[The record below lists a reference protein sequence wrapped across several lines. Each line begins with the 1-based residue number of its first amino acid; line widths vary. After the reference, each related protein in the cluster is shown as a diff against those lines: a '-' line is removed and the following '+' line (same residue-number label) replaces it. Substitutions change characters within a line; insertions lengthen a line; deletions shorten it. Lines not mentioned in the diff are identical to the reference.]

1 MTDSPP
7 IVLAS
12 ASRSRARLLDA
23 AGVAFTAIPAAI
35 DEAEIKTALRA
46 EQAPPEHVAE
56 ALAELKARRVSRRV
70 SDALVIGADQVLA
83 CDGALHDKPPDP
95 AAARA
100 QLVALRGRTHSLA
113 TATCV
118 ARGGNVIWRDLQTA
132 RLTMRPFSD
141 AFLDAYL
148 ARAGDAV
155 TGSCGAYA
163 LEGLGAQLFSHV
175 AGDFFAILGLPLIPL
190 LNCLRNNGALDI

>member
-1 MTDSPP
+1 VTDPTP

-12 ASRSRARLLDA
+12 ASRSRARLLEA
-23 AGVAFTAIPAAI
+23 AGVAFVAIPAAV
-35 DEAEIKTALRA
+35 DEAEIKAALRA
-46 EQAPPEHVAE
+46 EQAPPDHIAQV
-56 ALAELKARRVSRRV
+56 LAELKAQRVSQRAP
-70 SDALVIGADQVLA
+70 DALVIGADQVLA
-83 CDGALHDKPPDP
+83 CDGSLHDKPADL

-100 QLVALRGRTHSLA
+100 QLLALRGRVHSLA

-118 ARGGNVIWRDLQTA
+118 ARGGSVIWRNLQTA

-163 LEGLGAQLFSHV
+163 LEGPGAQLFTHV

-190 LNCLRNNGALDI
+190 LDCLRNNGALDT

>member
-1 MTDSPP
+1 VSDPAT

-12 ASRSRARLLDA
+12 ASRSRARLLEA
-23 AGVAFTAIPAAI
+23 AGVAFTAIPAAV
-35 DEAEIKTALRA
+35 DEAEIKSALRA
-46 EQAPPEHVAE
+46 EQAPPGHIAE
-56 ALAELKARRVSRRV
+56 VLAELKAQRVSGRV
-70 SDALVIGADQVLA
+70 PDALVIGADQVLD
-83 CDGALHDKPPDP
+83 CEGVLYDKPADL
-95 AAARA
+95 AAART
-100 QLVALRGRTHSLA
+100 QLLALRGRTHSLA

-118 ARGGNVIWRDLQTA
+118 ARGGSVIWRSLQTA

-163 LEGLGAQLFSHV
+163 LEGLGAQLFTHV

-190 LNCLRNNGALDI
+190 LDCLRNNGALDT